1 MKKNTFLKYFIS
13 TLKEAKFL
21 IIKYVIVGLYLIV
34 SGVVTNRLNLNNLT
48 YYNAIITLS
57 FFAEMIGFGFIEGFG
72 IYINQNI
79 QDKEKSKNYAKI
91 GFYWTIIFSLLF
103 IILLACFPNFIIKDV
118 LSIDFKVEYSFYY
131 LMVISIFLSS
141 LLNYIL
147 ELLKKLT
154 LFKFQLICSSIQC
167 VLILVG
173 MFVLVITGGLYLN
186 YIAIIYIAVYLFC
199 LVIAFALL
207 TKNNVYS
214 VNLFKVKSLRLKK
227 REVWVVICRAFSEL
241 VWEVGYFFISLFIL
255 KSNVFVY
262 NQYCYFENALDIFNG
277 IIFAFFNVTAI
288 KICRCI
294 GAGKRNGAYNYAIN
308 SLKATI
314 LLWIIYAI
322 IVMSLFVPLRAGLN
336 VELQSTAL
344 ISIILFLLLSLIRF
358 VDWNLGT
365 YIIGQ
370 SEVYVKLGFI
380 LEFIGAIY
388 WIIMY
393 LLSGFIHLN
402 IYLIYLIIALES
414 IFKISVNLYL
424 LKKKKWVNKIK

>member
-1 MKKNTFLKYFIS
+1 
-13 TLKEAKFL
+13 
-21 IIKYVIVGLYLIV
+21 
-34 SGVVTNRLNLNNLT
+34 
-48 YYNAIITLS
+48 
-57 FFAEMIGFGFIEGFG
+57 
-72 IYINQNI
+72 
-79 QDKEKSKNYAKI
+79 
-91 GFYWTIIFSLLF
+91 
-103 IILLACFPNFIIKDV
+103 
-118 LSIDFKVEYSFYY
+118 
-131 LMVISIFLSS
+131 
-141 LLNYIL
+141 
-147 ELLKKLT
+147 
-154 LFKFQLICSSIQC
+154 
-167 VLILVG
+167 

-207 TKNNVYS
+207 AKNNVYS

-241 VWEVGYFFISLFIL
+241 VWEVGYFFVSLFIL

-294 GAGKRNGAYNYAIN
+294 GAGKRKGAYNYAIN
-308 SLKATI
+308 SIKATI

-336 VELQSTAL
+336 IELQSTAL

-424 LKKKKWVNKIK
+424 LKKKKWVNKIN